1 MWLLQEQKRI
11 CIIVGQNQH
20 NEVKKMNSYL
30 EQFKMLKDIADED
43 DINIILEDLLGI
55 VAKDRGNNYV
65 ISLLGDYINEIL
77 EG

>member
-1 MWLLQEQKRI
+1 MWLSQEQRKI

-20 NEVKKMNSYL
+20 NEVKKMNTYL
-30 EQFKMLKDIADED
+30 KQFKMLKDIADEEY
-43 DINIILEDLLGI
+43 INIVLEDLLGI
-55 VAKDRGNNYV
+55 IAKHEGNDYV

>member
-30 EQFKMLKDIADED
+30 EQFKILKDIADEE

-55 VAKDRGNNYV
+55 VAKHEGNNYV